1 MLHTRTNVQI
11 EIRTGS
17 LASLFFLV
25 FLILWGAPAAGHAQG
40 VENLFEAGKKAFQ
53 DGLYMMAGRNFTQ
66 LVDQY
71 PDSPLAD
78 DADYLSG
85 VSDFYLGEFRS
96 CIAVMDNYGRKY
108 PRSANNRRV
117 SYWLG
122 SAHFQLQN
130 YPDALSHLKA
140 QVEEYPDEQ
149 PYFDQSLLL
158 KGMVEE
164 NLSNWAAAQSSYGR
178 LLDRESAKYLW
189 PEALYRVG
197 GIALRFSD
205 YSEALTAFTRILVD
219 FPNSQYA
226 GEAVFFVAECN
237 FFLSRY
243 AEAERSYRTVL
254 AAEPPPEQQETGLYR
269 LAIILAEQ
277 GRNAQALEICDE
289 LELRFPR
296 GRYIDLLIRLKADL
310 LFDLE
315 RYDQAFTAYS
325 AALAAATGTE
335 ERQVIYYNM
344 GLSAFLDGNIR
355 KSIEPLEKALQGR
368 GEISEQ
374 SLFRLAAALTEM
386 GSKEQAIVRYEEF
399 LKRFPA
405 SQAREEATRM
415 LASLYQDG
423 GDLEQAEQM
432 YTELITRYPDSAYQ
446 DEYLFKRGSSHL
458 QREAVAAALGDF
470 FSLTEKWQNSPYI
483 AESRYNIGYIY
494 SQRGE
499 YKRAM
504 PFFEQVLK
512 ANPSP
517 ELTGRSILAAGV
529 CAFNAGE
536 YSQAIQWF
544 GKNTASGASWVGES
558 WFYLGRTHYKL
569 EQLEEATGSFAR
581 AADLLGGTS
590 QGEEA
595 LFWKALCQFRLDQ
608 LIPAKETFL
617 KLTALYPGGRR
628 VAESYYRAG
637 ICASQLDSYPESIDY
652 YDKALQAVGSQT
664 AEYRDNL
671 NQEILYQKGFALL
684 QSGERDRAV
693 ATYEILS
700 REYPKSTLTSEAF
713 FKVAEE
719 DFRIGNFRSAE
730 RGFLL
735 VKDRFPAS
743 PAAQSALY
751 WAGVSAARDGN
762 EVSALEYLIGYLEEN
777 PGADESAAGGL
788 IDVAIQEIHAVLTGI
803 SSSGT
808 SGKRVRSDQ
817 IIFEDFYRRV
827 DRSPSLKED
836 FKNLV
841 RFEYARFI
849 FPDRPDGAMAIL
861 QTLRTS
867 SLVEPLRS
875 EVNYL
880 IGEYYRI
887 NGQLDRAYD
896 IFTGIIAASSE
907 QPGAASQLAIARIL
921 EDRGQKQEAAEEYLK
936 VYFLYPDQQDLAAN
950 GLYEAGRLYWDL
962 GLRDRAEQL
971 FEKLAAEY
979 PDSPWLEKLPER

>member
-1 MLHTRTNVQI
+1 MHTRTKV
-11 EIRTGS
+11 
-17 LASLFFLV
+17 ASLFFLV
-25 FLILWGAPAAGHAQG
+25 FLMLWAAPAAGYAQG

-53 DGLYMMAGRNFTQ
+53 DGLYVMAGRNFRQ

-85 VSDFYLGEFRS
+85 VSDFYLEEFRS
-96 CIAVMDNYGRKY
+96 CIAALDNYAGKY
-108 PRSANNRRV
+108 PRSDNNRRV

-140 QVEEYPDEQ
+140 QVEKYPDEQ
-149 PYFDQSLLL
+149 PYFDHSLLL

-164 NLSNWAAAQSSYGR
+164 NLSNWAAARSSYGR
-178 LLDRESAKYLW
+178 LLERESAQYLW

-197 GIALRFSD
+197 GLALRFSD
-205 YSEALTAFTRILVD
+205 YSEALTAFARILIE

-226 GEAVFFVAECN
+226 GEAVFFVGECN
-237 FFLSRY
+237 FFLGRY

-277 GRNAQALEICDE
+277 GRGVEALEFCDE

-296 GRYIDLLIRLKADL
+296 GQYIDLLIRLKADM

-315 RYDQAFTAYS
+315 RYDQAFAAYS
-325 AALAAATGTE
+325 EALAATTGTE
-335 ERQVIYYNM
+335 ERQVIYHNM
-344 GLSAFLDGNIR
+344 GLSAFLNGNIR
-355 KSIEPLEKALQGR
+355 RSIEPLEKALQGR
-368 GEISEQ
+368 SEISEQ
-374 SLFRLAAALTEM
+374 SLFRLAAALTEL
-386 GSKEQAIVRYEEF
+386 GSKEQAVLRYEEF
-399 LKRFPA
+399 RKRFPA

-423 GDLEQAEQM
+423 GDLEQAEGM
-432 YTELITRYPDSAYQ
+432 YTELITRYPDSPYQ

-458 QREAVAAALGDF
+458 QRDASAAALSDF
-470 FSLTEKWQNSPYI
+470 FSLTQMWPNSPYI

-494 SQRGE
+494 SRRGE
-499 YKRAM
+499 YKRAL
-504 PFFEQVLK
+504 PFFEQALK
-512 ANPSP
+512 ANPSSEP
-517 ELTGRSILAAGV
+517 AGRSILAAGV

-536 YSQAIQWF
+536 YSRAIQWF
-544 GKNTASGASWVGES
+544 GKNTASGAAWAGES

-569 EQLEEATGSFAR
+569 EQLEDAAGSFAR
-581 AADLLGGTS
+581 AAELLGGTS

-595 LFWKALCQFRLDQ
+595 LFWKGLCQFRLDR

-617 KLTALYPGGRR
+617 MLTALYPGGRR

-652 YDKALQAVGSQT
+652 YDKALQAVGSLG
-664 AEYRDNL
+664 AEYRDSL

-693 ATYEILS
+693 ATYETLS
-700 REYPKSTLTSEAF
+700 REYPNSTLASEAF
-713 FKVAEE
+713 FKIAEE
-719 DFRIGNFRSAE
+719 DFRVGNYRNAE
-730 RGFLL
+730 RGFLQ
-735 VKDRFPAS
+735 VRKRFPAS
-743 PAAQSALY
+743 PAAGSALY
-751 WAGVSAARDGN
+751 WAGVSAARDGMR
-762 EVSALEYLIGYLEEN
+762 VSALEYLIGFLEEN
-777 PGADESAAGGL
+777 PGGDESAAGGL
-788 IDVAIQEIHAVLTGI
+788 TDVAIQEIRTVLSGI
-803 SSSGT
+803 SSAGT
-808 SGKRVRSDQ
+808 TGQSARSEQ

-827 DRSPSLKED
+827 DRSPSLRKG
-836 FKNLV
+836 FKDLV

-849 FPDRPDGAMAIL
+849 FPGRPEGAMAIL

-867 SLVEPLRS
+867 SLAEPLRS

-887 NGQLDRAYD
+887 NGELDRAYD

-907 QPGAASQLAIARIL
+907 QPGAASQLAIARVL
-921 EDRGQKQEAAEEYLK
+921 EDREQKQEAAEEYLK
-936 VYFLYPDQQDLAAN
+936 VHFLYPDQQDLAAE
-950 GLYEAGRLYWDL
+950 GLYGAGRLYWDL

-971 FEKLAAEY
+971 FEILAAEY

>member
-1 MLHTRTNVQI
+1 M
-11 EIRTGS
+11 RTGS

-25 FLILWGAPAAGHAQG
+25 FLMLWGFPAAGYAQG

-53 DGLYMMAGRNFTQ
+53 DGLYVMAGRNFRQ

-96 CIAVMDNYGRKY
+96 CIAALDNYARKY

-122 SAHFQLQN
+122 SAHFQLKN
-130 YPDALSHLKA
+130 YSDALSHLKA
-140 QVEEYPDEQ
+140 QVENYTDEQ
-149 PYFDQSLLL
+149 PYFDHSLLL

-164 NLSNWAAAQSSYGR
+164 NLSIWAAAQSSYGR
-178 LLDRESAKYLW
+178 LLERGSAQYLW

-197 GIALRFSD
+197 GINLRFSD
-205 YSEALTAFTRILVD
+205 YSEALTAFARILVE
-219 FPNSQYA
+219 FPNSPYA
-226 GEAVFFVAECN
+226 GEAVFFVGECD
-237 FFLSRY
+237 FFLGRY
-243 AEAERSYRTVL
+243 VEAERSYRTVL
-254 AAEPPPEQQETGLYR
+254 AAEPPLEQQETALYR

-277 GRNAQALEICDE
+277 GRNSQALEFCDE

-296 GRYIDLLIRLKADL
+296 GQYIDLLIRLKADL
-310 LFDLE
+310 LFDLK
-315 RYDQAFTAYS
+315 RYDQAFAAYS
-325 AALAAATGTE
+325 EALSAAAGTE

-344 GLSAFLDGNIR
+344 GLSAFLNGNIR
-355 KSIEPLEKALQGR
+355 RSIEPLEKAMQGR

-374 SLFRLAAALTEM
+374 SLFRLAAALTEL
-386 GSKEQAIVRYEEF
+386 GSKEQAVLRFEEF
-399 LKRFPA
+399 RKRFPA

-423 GDLEQAEQM
+423 GDLEQAEGM
-432 YTELITRYPDSAYQ
+432 YTELITRYPDSPYQ

-458 QREAVAAALGDF
+458 QREASAAALGDF
-470 FSLTEKWQNSPYI
+470 FSLTQMWPNSPYI

-494 SQRGE
+494 SRRGE
-499 YKRAM
+499 YVRAL
-504 PFFEQVLK
+504 PFFEQALK
-512 ANPSP
+512 GNPPP
-517 ELTGRSILAAGV
+517 ELAGRSILAAGV

-536 YSQAIQWF
+536 YTQAIQWF
-544 GKNTASGASWVGES
+544 AKNTASRAAWAGES

-569 EQLEEATGSFAR
+569 EQLEDAAGGFAR

-595 LFWKALCQFRLDQ
+595 LFWRGLCQFRLDQ
-608 LIPAKETFL
+608 LVPAKETFL
-617 KLTALYPGGRR
+617 KLTALYPGGQRL
-628 VAESYYRAG
+628 AESYYRAG
-637 ICASQLDSYPESIDY
+637 ICASQLDSYPESIRY
-652 YDKALQAVGSQT
+652 YDRALQAAGSQT
-664 AEYRDNL
+664 GEYQENL
-671 NQEILYQKGFALL
+671 IQEILYQKGFALL

-693 ATYEILS
+693 STYETLS
-700 REYPKSTLTSEAF
+700 REYPKSTLASEAF

-719 DFRIGNFRSAE
+719 DFRVGDYTSAE
-730 RGFLL
+730 QGFLL
-735 VKDRFPAS
+735 VKDRFQAS

-751 WAGVSAARDGN
+751 WAGVSAARNGDR
-762 EVSALEYLIGYLEEN
+762 VSALEYLIGYLEET
-777 PGADESAAGGL
+777 PSGDQSAAGGL
-788 IDVAIQEIHAVLTGI
+788 TDVAIQEIRAVLSGI
-803 SSSGT
+803 ISAGT
-808 SGKRVRSDQ
+808 SAETEGGEGK
-817 IIFEDFYRRV
+817 IFENFYRRV
-827 DRSPSLKED
+827 DRSPSLRED

-849 FPDRPDGAMAIL
+849 FPDRPEGSMAIL
-861 QTLRTS
+861 QTMKTS

-880 IGEYYRI
+880 IGEYHRI
-887 NGQLDRAYD
+887 NGELDRAYD
-896 IFTGIIAASSE
+896 IFTGIMAASSE
-907 QPGAASQLAIARIL
+907 QPGAASQLGIARIL
-921 EDRGQKQEAAEEYLK
+921 EDRGQIQEAAEEYLK
-936 VYFLYPDQQDLAAN
+936 VHFLYPDQQDLAAE
-950 GLYEAGRLYWDL
+950 GLYGAGRLYWDL

-979 PDSPWLEKLPER
+979 PDSLWLEKLPER

>member
-1 MLHTRTNVQI
+1 MHTKTN
-11 EIRTGS
+11 
-17 LASLFFLV
+17 LFFLV
-25 FLILWGAPAAGHAQG
+25 FLMLWAAPATGYAQG

-53 DGLYMMAGRNFTQ
+53 DGLYVMAGRNFRQ

-96 CIAVMDNYGRKY
+96 CIAALDNYAGKY
-108 PRSANNRRV
+108 PRSVNNRRV

-122 SAHFQLQN
+122 NAHFQLQD

-140 QVEEYPDEQ
+140 QVEKYPDEQ
-149 PYFDQSLLL
+149 PYFDHSLLL

-164 NLSNWAAAQSSYGR
+164 NLPNWAAARSSYGR
-178 LLDRESAKYLW
+178 LLERESAKYLW

-205 YSEALTAFTRILVD
+205 YSEALTAFTRILIE

-226 GEAVFFVAECN
+226 GEAVFFVGEGN
-237 FFLSRY
+237 FFLGRY
-243 AEAERSYRTVL
+243 AEAERSYRSVL

-277 GRNAQALEICDE
+277 GRNSQALEFCDE

-296 GRYIDLLIRLKADL
+296 GQYIDLLIRLKADM
-310 LFDLE
+310 LFDLG
-315 RYDQAFTAYS
+315 RYDRAFAAYS
-325 AALAAATGTE
+325 EALAAAAGTE

-344 GLSAFLDGNIR
+344 GLSAFLNGNIR
-355 KSIEPLEKALQGR
+355 RSIEPLEKALQGR

-374 SLFRLAAALTEM
+374 SLFRLAAALTELE
-386 GSKEQAIVRYEEF
+386 SKEQAVARYEEF
-399 LKRFPA
+399 RRRFPA

-423 GDLEQAEQM
+423 GDLEQAEGM
-432 YTELITRYPDSAYQ
+432 YTELITRYPDSPYQ

-458 QREAVAAALGDF
+458 QRDAPAAALSDF
-470 FSLTEKWQNSPYI
+470 FSLTQTWPSSPYI

-494 SQRGE
+494 SRRGE
-499 YKRAM
+499 YKRAL
-504 PFFEQVLK
+504 PFFEQALK

-517 ELTGRSILAAGV
+517 EQAGRSILAAGV

-544 GKNTASGASWVGES
+544 GKNTASEAAWAGES

-569 EQLEEATGSFAR
+569 EQLEEAAGSFAR
-581 AADLLGGTS
+581 AAELLGGTS

-595 LFWKALCQFRLDQ
+595 FFWKGLCQFRLDR

-617 KLTALYPGGRR
+617 ELTALYPGGQR

-637 ICASQLDSYPESIDY
+637 ICASQLDSYPESIGY
-652 YDKALQAVGSQT
+652 YDKALQTVGSQS
-664 AEYRDNL
+664 AEYRDKL

-693 ATYEILS
+693 ATYETMS
-700 REYPKSTLTSEAF
+700 REYPNSTLASEAF
-713 FKVAEE
+713 FKIAEE
-719 DFRIGNFRSAE
+719 DFRVGNYGSAE

-735 VKDRFPAS
+735 VRKRFPAS
-743 PAAQSALY
+743 PAARSALY
-751 WAGVSAARDGN
+751 WAGVSASREGMRA
-762 EVSALEYLIGYLEEN
+762 SALEYLIGFLEEN
-777 PGADESAAGGL
+777 PGGDESAAGGL
-788 IDVAIQEIHAVLTGI
+788 IDVAIQEIRTVLSGL
-803 SSSGT
+803 SSAGASG
-808 SGKRVRSDQ
+808 Q
-817 IIFEDFYRRV
+817 FEDFYRRV
-827 DRSPSLKED
+827 DRSPSLREG

-849 FPDRPDGAMAIL
+849 FPGRPEESMAIL

-867 SLVEPLRS
+867 SLAEPLRS

-887 NGQLDRAYD
+887 NGDLDRAYD

-907 QPGAASQLAIARIL
+907 QPGAASQLAIARVL

-936 VYFLYPDQQDLAAN
+936 VHFLYPDQQVLAAE
-950 GLYEAGRLYWDL
+950 GLYGAGRLYWDL
-962 GLRDRAEQL
+962 DLRDRAEQL
-971 FEKLAAEY
+971 FETLAAEY

>member
-1 MLHTRTNVQI
+1 M
-11 EIRTGS
+11 
-17 LASLFFLV
+17 ASLFFLV
-25 FLILWGAPAAGHAQG
+25 FLMLWAAPAAGYAQG

-53 DGLYMMAGRNFTQ
+53 DGLYVMAGRNFRQ

-85 VSDFYLGEFRS
+85 VSDFYLEEFRS
-96 CIAVMDNYGRKY
+96 CIAALDNYAGKY
-108 PRSANNRRV
+108 PRSDNNRRV

-140 QVEEYPDEQ
+140 QVEKYPDEQ
-149 PYFDQSLLL
+149 PYFDHSLLL

-164 NLSNWAAAQSSYGR
+164 NLSNWAAARSSYGR
-178 LLDRESAKYLW
+178 LLERESAQYLW

-197 GIALRFSD
+197 GLALRFSD
-205 YSEALTAFTRILVD
+205 YPEALTAFARILIE

-226 GEAVFFVAECN
+226 GEAVFFVGECN
-237 FFLSRY
+237 FFLGRY

-277 GRNAQALEICDE
+277 GRGVEALEFCDE

-296 GRYIDLLIRLKADL
+296 GQYIDLLIRLKADM

-315 RYDQAFTAYS
+315 RYDQAFAAYS
-325 AALAAATGTE
+325 EALAATTGTE
-335 ERQVIYYNM
+335 ERQVIYHNM
-344 GLSAFLDGNIR
+344 GLSAFLNGNIR
-355 KSIEPLEKALQGR
+355 RSIEPLEKALQGR
-368 GEISEQ
+368 SEISEQ
-374 SLFRLAAALTEM
+374 SLFRLAAALTEL
-386 GSKEQAIVRYEEF
+386 GSKEQAVLRYEEF
-399 LKRFPA
+399 RKRFPA

-423 GDLEQAEQM
+423 GDLEQAEGM
-432 YTELITRYPDSAYQ
+432 YTELITRYPDSPYQ

-458 QREAVAAALGDF
+458 QRDASAAALSDF
-470 FSLTEKWQNSPYI
+470 FSLTQMWPNSPYI

-494 SQRGE
+494 SRRGE
-499 YKRAM
+499 YKRAL
-504 PFFEQVLK
+504 PFFEQALK
-512 ANPSP
+512 ANPSS
-517 ELTGRSILAAGV
+517 ELAGRSILAAGV

-536 YSQAIQWF
+536 YSRAIQWF
-544 GKNTASGASWVGES
+544 GKNTASGAAWAGES

-569 EQLEEATGSFAR
+569 EQLEDAAGSFAR
-581 AADLLGGTS
+581 AAELLEGTS

-595 LFWKALCQFRLDQ
+595 LFWKGLCQFRLDR

-617 KLTALYPGGRR
+617 MLTALYPGGRR

-652 YDKALQAVGSQT
+652 YDKALQAVGSLG
-664 AEYRDNL
+664 AEYRDSL

-684 QSGERDRAV
+684 QSGERDRSV
-693 ATYEILS
+693 ATYETLS
-700 REYPKSTLTSEAF
+700 REYPNSTLASEAF
-713 FKVAEE
+713 FKIAEE
-719 DFRIGNFRSAE
+719 DFRVGNYRNAE
-730 RGFLL
+730 RGFLQ
-735 VKDRFPAS
+735 VRKRFPAS
-743 PAAQSALY
+743 PAAGSALY
-751 WAGVSAARDGN
+751 WAGVSAAREGMR
-762 EVSALEYLIGYLEEN
+762 VSALEYLIGFLEEN
-777 PGADESAAGGL
+777 PGGDESAAGGL
-788 IDVAIQEIHAVLTGI
+788 TDVAIQEIRTVLSGI
-803 SSSGT
+803 SSAGT
-808 SGKRVRSDQ
+808 TGQSARSEQ

-827 DRSPSLKED
+827 DRSPSLRKG
-836 FKNLV
+836 FKDLV

-849 FPDRPDGAMAIL
+849 FPGRPEGAMAIL

-867 SLVEPLRS
+867 SLAEPLRS

-887 NGQLDRAYD
+887 NGELDRAYD

-907 QPGAASQLAIARIL
+907 QPGAASQLAIARVL
-921 EDRGQKQEAAEEYLK
+921 EDREQKQEAAEEYLK
-936 VYFLYPDQQDLAAN
+936 VHFLYPDQQDLAAE
-950 GLYEAGRLYWDL
+950 GLYGAGRLYWDL

-971 FEKLAAEY
+971 FEILAAEY

>member
-1 MLHTRTNVQI
+1 MHTRTKV
-11 EIRTGS
+11 
-17 LASLFFLV
+17 ASLFFLV
-25 FLILWGAPAAGHAQG
+25 FLMLWAAPAAGYTQG

-53 DGLYMMAGRNFTQ
+53 DGLYVMAGRNFRQ

-85 VSDFYLGEFRS
+85 VSDFYLEEFRS
-96 CIAVMDNYGRKY
+96 CIAALDNYAGKY
-108 PRSANNRRV
+108 PRSDNNRRV

-140 QVEEYPDEQ
+140 QVEKYPDEQ
-149 PYFDQSLLL
+149 PYFDHSLLL

-164 NLSNWAAAQSSYGR
+164 NLSNWAAARSSYGR
-178 LLDRESAKYLW
+178 LLERESAQYLW

-205 YSEALTAFTRILVD
+205 YSEALTAFARILIE

-226 GEAVFFVAECN
+226 GEAVFFVGECN
-237 FFLSRY
+237 FFLGRY

-277 GRNAQALEICDE
+277 GRGVEALEFCDE

-296 GRYIDLLIRLKADL
+296 GQYIDLLIRLKADM

-315 RYDQAFTAYS
+315 RYDQAFAAYS
-325 AALAAATGTE
+325 EALAATTGTE
-335 ERQVIYYNM
+335 ERQVIYHNM
-344 GLSAFLDGNIR
+344 GLSAFLNGNIR
-355 KSIEPLEKALQGR
+355 RSIEPLEKALQGR

-374 SLFRLAAALTEM
+374 SLFRLAAALTEL
-386 GSKEQAIVRYEEF
+386 GSKEQAVLRYEEF
-399 LKRFPA
+399 RKRFPA

-423 GDLEQAEQM
+423 GDLEQAEGM
-432 YTELITRYPDSAYQ
+432 YTELITRYPDSPYQ

-458 QREAVAAALGDF
+458 QRDASAAALSDF
-470 FSLTEKWQNSPYI
+470 FSLTQMWPNSPYI

-494 SQRGE
+494 SRRGE
-499 YKRAM
+499 YKRAL
-504 PFFEQVLK
+504 PFFEQALK
-512 ANPSP
+512 ANPSSEP
-517 ELTGRSILAAGV
+517 AGRSILAAGV

-544 GKNTASGASWVGES
+544 GKNTASGAAWAGES

-569 EQLEEATGSFAR
+569 EQLEDAAGSFAR
-581 AADLLGGTS
+581 AAELLGGTS

-595 LFWKALCQFRLDQ
+595 LFWKGLCQFRLDR

-617 KLTALYPGGRR
+617 MLTALYPGGRR

-652 YDKALQAVGSQT
+652 YDKALQAVGSLG
-664 AEYRDNL
+664 AEYRDSL

-684 QSGERDRAV
+684 QSGERDRSV
-693 ATYEILS
+693 ATYETLS
-700 REYPKSTLTSEAF
+700 REYPNSTLASEAF
-713 FKVAEE
+713 FKIAEE
-719 DFRIGNFRSAE
+719 DFRAGNYRNAE
-730 RGFLL
+730 RGFLQ
-735 VKDRFPAS
+735 VRKRFPAS
-743 PAAQSALY
+743 PAAGSALY
-751 WAGVSAARDGN
+751 WAGVSAARDGMR
-762 EVSALEYLIGYLEEN
+762 VSALEYLIGFLEEN
-777 PGADESAAGGL
+777 PGGDESAAGGL
-788 IDVAIQEIHAVLTGI
+788 VDVAIQEIRTVLSGI
-803 SSSGT
+803 SSAGT
-808 SGKRVRSDQ
+808 TGQSARSEQ

-827 DRSPSLKED
+827 DRSPSLRKG
-836 FKNLV
+836 FKDLV

-849 FPDRPDGAMAIL
+849 FPGRPEGSMAIL

-867 SLVEPLRS
+867 SLAEPLRS

-887 NGQLDRAYD
+887 NGELDRAYD
-896 IFTGIIAASSE
+896 IFTGIIATSSE
-907 QPGAASQLAIARIL
+907 QPGAASQLAIARVL
-921 EDRGQKQEAAEEYLK
+921 EDREQKQEAAEEYLK
-936 VYFLYPDQQDLAAN
+936 VHFLYPDQQDLAAE
-950 GLYEAGRLYWDL
+950 GLYGAGRLYWDL

-971 FEKLAAEY
+971 FEILAAEY

>member
-1 MLHTRTNVQI
+1 V
-11 EIRTGS
+11 
-17 LASLFFLV
+17 ASLFFLV
-25 FLILWGAPAAGHAQG
+25 FLMLWAAPAAGYTQG

-53 DGLYMMAGRNFTQ
+53 DGLYVMAGRNFRQ

-85 VSDFYLGEFRS
+85 VSDFYLEEFRS
-96 CIAVMDNYGRKY
+96 CIAALDNYAGKY
-108 PRSANNRRV
+108 PRSDNNRRV

-140 QVEEYPDEQ
+140 QVEKYPDEQ
-149 PYFDQSLLL
+149 PYFDHSLLL

-164 NLSNWAAAQSSYGR
+164 NLSNWAAARSSYGR
-178 LLDRESAKYLW
+178 LLERESAQYLW

-197 GIALRFSD
+197 GLALRFSD
-205 YSEALTAFTRILVD
+205 YSEALTAFARILIE

-226 GEAVFFVAECN
+226 GEAVFFVGECN
-237 FFLSRY
+237 FFLGRY

-277 GRNAQALEICDE
+277 GRGVEALEFCDE

-296 GRYIDLLIRLKADL
+296 GQYIDLLIRLKADM

-315 RYDQAFTAYS
+315 RYDQAFAAYS
-325 AALAAATGTE
+325 EALAAATGTE
-335 ERQVIYYNM
+335 ERQVIYHNM
-344 GLSAFLDGNIR
+344 GLSAFLNGNIR
-355 KSIEPLEKALQGR
+355 RSIEPLEKALQGR
-368 GEISEQ
+368 SEISEQ
-374 SLFRLAAALTEM
+374 SLFRLAAALTEL
-386 GSKEQAIVRYEEF
+386 GSKEQAVLRYEEF
-399 LKRFPA
+399 RKRFPA

-423 GDLEQAEQM
+423 GDLEQAEGM
-432 YTELITRYPDSAYQ
+432 YTELITRYPDSPYQ

-458 QREAVAAALGDF
+458 QRDASAAALSDF
-470 FSLTEKWQNSPYI
+470 FSLTQMWPNSPYI

-494 SQRGE
+494 SRRGE
-499 YKRAM
+499 YKRAL
-504 PFFEQVLK
+504 PFFEQALK
-512 ANPSP
+512 ANPSSEP
-517 ELTGRSILAAGV
+517 AGRSILAAGV

-544 GKNTASGASWVGES
+544 GKNTASGAAWAGES

-569 EQLEEATGSFAR
+569 EQLEDAAGSFAR
-581 AADLLGGTS
+581 AAELLGGTS

-595 LFWKALCQFRLDQ
+595 LFWKGLCQFRLDR

-617 KLTALYPGGRR
+617 MLTALYPGGRR

-652 YDKALQAVGSQT
+652 YGKALQAVRSLG
-664 AEYRDNL
+664 AEYRDSL

-684 QSGERDRAV
+684 QSGERDRSV
-693 ATYEILS
+693 ATYETLS
-700 REYPKSTLTSEAF
+700 REYPNSTLASEAF
-713 FKVAEE
+713 FKIAEE
-719 DFRIGNFRSAE
+719 DFRAGNYRNAE
-730 RGFLL
+730 RGFLQ
-735 VKDRFPAS
+735 VRKRFPAS
-743 PAAQSALY
+743 PAAGSALY
-751 WAGVSAARDGN
+751 WAGVSAARDGMR
-762 EVSALEYLIGYLEEN
+762 VSALEYLIGFLEEN
-777 PGADESAAGGL
+777 PGGDESAAGGL
-788 IDVAIQEIHAVLTGI
+788 ADVAIQEIRTVLSGI
-803 SSSGT
+803 SSAGT
-808 SGKRVRSDQ
+808 TGQSARSEQ

-827 DRSPSLKED
+827 DRSPSLRKG
-836 FKNLV
+836 FKDLV

-849 FPDRPDGAMAIL
+849 FPGRPEGSMAIL

-867 SLVEPLRS
+867 SLAEPLRS

-887 NGQLDRAYD
+887 NGELDRAYD
-896 IFTGIIAASSE
+896 IFTGIIATSSE
-907 QPGAASQLAIARIL
+907 QPGAASQLAIARVL
-921 EDRGQKQEAAEEYLK
+921 EDREQKQEAAEEYLK
-936 VYFLYPDQQDLAAN
+936 VHFLYPDQQDLAAE
-950 GLYEAGRLYWDL
+950 GLYGAGRLYWDL

-971 FEKLAAEY
+971 FEILAAEY

>member
-1 MLHTRTNVQI
+1 M
-11 EIRTGS
+11 
-17 LASLFFLV
+17 ASLFFLV
-25 FLILWGAPAAGHAQG
+25 FLMLWAAPAAGYAQG

-53 DGLYMMAGRNFTQ
+53 DGLYVMAGRNFRQ

-85 VSDFYLGEFRS
+85 VSDFYLEEFRS
-96 CIAVMDNYGRKY
+96 CIAALDNYAGKY
-108 PRSANNRRV
+108 PRSDNNRRV

-140 QVEEYPDEQ
+140 QVEKYPDEQ
-149 PYFDQSLLL
+149 PYFDHSLLL

-164 NLSNWAAAQSSYGR
+164 NLSNWAAARSSYGR
-178 LLDRESAKYLW
+178 LLERESAQYLW

-197 GIALRFSD
+197 GLALRFSD
-205 YSEALTAFTRILVD
+205 YSEALTAFARILIE

-226 GEAVFFVAECN
+226 GEAVFFVGECN
-237 FFLSRY
+237 FFLGRY

-277 GRNAQALEICDE
+277 GRGVEALEFCDE

-296 GRYIDLLIRLKADL
+296 GQYIDLLIRLKADM

-315 RYDQAFTAYS
+315 RYDQAFAAYS
-325 AALAAATGTE
+325 EALAATTGTE
-335 ERQVIYYNM
+335 ERQVIYHNM
-344 GLSAFLDGNIR
+344 GLSAFLNGNIR
-355 KSIEPLEKALQGR
+355 RSIEPLEKALQGR
-368 GEISEQ
+368 SEISEQ
-374 SLFRLAAALTEM
+374 SLFRLAAALTEL
-386 GSKEQAIVRYEEF
+386 GSKEQAVLRYEEF
-399 LKRFPA
+399 RKRFPA

-423 GDLEQAEQM
+423 GDLEQAEGM
-432 YTELITRYPDSAYQ
+432 YTELITRYPDSPYQ

-458 QREAVAAALGDF
+458 QRDASAAALSDF
-470 FSLTEKWQNSPYI
+470 FSLTQMWPNSPYI

-494 SQRGE
+494 SRRGE
-499 YKRAM
+499 YKRAL
-504 PFFEQVLK
+504 PFFEQALK
-512 ANPSP
+512 ANPLS
-517 ELTGRSILAAGV
+517 ELAGRSILAAGV

-536 YSQAIQWF
+536 YSRAIQWF
-544 GKNTASGASWVGES
+544 GKNTASGAAWAGES
-558 WFYLGRTHYKL
+558 WFYLGRTNYKL
-569 EQLEEATGSFAR
+569 EQLEDAAGSFAR
-581 AADLLGGTS
+581 AAELLEGTS

-595 LFWKALCQFRLDQ
+595 LFWKGLCQFRLDR
-608 LIPAKETFL
+608 LIPARETFL
-617 KLTALYPGGRR
+617 LLTALYPGGRR

-652 YDKALQAVGSQT
+652 YDKALQAVGSLG
-664 AEYRDNL
+664 AEYRDSL

-693 ATYEILS
+693 ATYETLS
-700 REYPKSTLTSEAF
+700 REYPNSTLASEAF
-713 FKVAEE
+713 FKIAEE
-719 DFRIGNFRSAE
+719 DFRVGNYRNAE
-730 RGFLL
+730 RGFLQ
-735 VKDRFPAS
+735 VRKRFPAS
-743 PAAQSALY
+743 PAAGSALY
-751 WAGVSAARDGN
+751 WAGVSAARDGMR
-762 EVSALEYLIGYLEEN
+762 VSALEYLIGFLEEN
-777 PGADESAAGGL
+777 PGGDESAAGGL
-788 IDVAIQEIHAVLTGI
+788 TDVAIQEIRTVLSGI
-803 SSSGT
+803 SSAGT
-808 SGKRVRSDQ
+808 TGQSARSEQ

-827 DRSPSLKED
+827 DRSPSLRKG
-836 FKNLV
+836 FKDLV

-849 FPDRPDGAMAIL
+849 FPGRPEGSMAIL

-867 SLVEPLRS
+867 SLAEPLRS

-887 NGQLDRAYD
+887 NGELDRAYD
-896 IFTGIIAASSE
+896 IFTGIIATSSE
-907 QPGAASQLAIARIL
+907 QPGAASQLAIARVL
-921 EDRGQKQEAAEEYLK
+921 EDREQKQEAAEEYLK
-936 VYFLYPDQQDLAAN
+936 VHFLYPDQQDLAAE
-950 GLYEAGRLYWDL
+950 GLYGAGRLYWDL

-971 FEKLAAEY
+971 FEILAAEY

>member
-1 MLHTRTNVQI
+1 MHTRTKV
-11 EIRTGS
+11 
-17 LASLFFLV
+17 ASLFFLV
-25 FLILWGAPAAGHAQG
+25 FLMLWAAPAAGYTQG

-53 DGLYMMAGRNFTQ
+53 DGLYVMAGRNFRQ

-85 VSDFYLGEFRS
+85 VSDFYLEEFRS
-96 CIAVMDNYGRKY
+96 CIAALDNYAGKY
-108 PRSANNRRV
+108 PRSNNNRRV

-140 QVEEYPDEQ
+140 QVEKYPDEQ
-149 PYFDQSLLL
+149 PYFDHSLLL

-164 NLSNWAAAQSSYGR
+164 NLSNWAAARSSYGR
-178 LLDRESAKYLW
+178 LLERESAQYLW

-205 YSEALTAFTRILVD
+205 YSEALTAFARILIE

-226 GEAVFFVAECN
+226 SEAVFFVGECN
-237 FFLSRY
+237 FFLGRY

-277 GRNAQALEICDE
+277 GRGVEALEFCDE

-296 GRYIDLLIRLKADL
+296 GQYIDLLIRLKADM

-315 RYDQAFTAYS
+315 RYDQAFAAYS
-325 AALAAATGTE
+325 EALAATTGTE
-335 ERQVIYYNM
+335 ERQVIYHNM
-344 GLSAFLDGNIR
+344 GLSAFLNGNIR
-355 KSIEPLEKALQGR
+355 RSIEPLEKALQGR
-368 GEISEQ
+368 SEISEQ
-374 SLFRLAAALTEM
+374 SLFRLAAVLTEL
-386 GSKEQAIVRYEEF
+386 GSKEQAVLRYEEF
-399 LKRFPA
+399 RKRFPA

-423 GDLEQAEQM
+423 GDLEQAEGM
-432 YTELITRYPDSAYQ
+432 YTELITRYPDSPYQ

-458 QREAVAAALGDF
+458 QRDASAAALSDF
-470 FSLTEKWQNSPYI
+470 FSLTQMWPNSPYI

-494 SQRGE
+494 SRRGE
-499 YKRAM
+499 YKRAL
-504 PFFEQVLK
+504 PFFEQALK
-512 ANPSP
+512 ANPSSEP
-517 ELTGRSILAAGV
+517 AGRSILAAGV

-544 GKNTASGASWVGES
+544 GKNTASGAAWAGES

-569 EQLEEATGSFAR
+569 EQLEDAAGSFAR
-581 AADLLGGTS
+581 AAELLEGTS

-595 LFWKALCQFRLDQ
+595 LFWKGLCQFRLDR

-617 KLTALYPGGRR
+617 MLTALYPGGRR

-652 YDKALQAVGSQT
+652 YDKALQAVGSLG
-664 AEYRDNL
+664 AEYRDSL

-693 ATYEILS
+693 ATYETLS
-700 REYPKSTLTSEAF
+700 REYPNSTLASEAF
-713 FKVAEE
+713 FKIAEE
-719 DFRIGNFRSAE
+719 DFRVGNYRNAE
-730 RGFLL
+730 RGFLQ
-735 VKDRFPAS
+735 VRKRFPAS
-743 PAAQSALY
+743 PAAGSALY
-751 WAGVSAARDGN
+751 WAGVSAARDGMR
-762 EVSALEYLIGYLEEN
+762 VSALEYLIGFLEEN
-777 PGADESAAGGL
+777 PGGDESAAGGL
-788 IDVAIQEIHAVLTGI
+788 ADVAIQEIRTVLSGI
-803 SSSGT
+803 SSAGT
-808 SGKRVRSDQ
+808 TGQSARSEQ

-827 DRSPSLKED
+827 DRSPSLRKG
-836 FKNLV
+836 FKDLV

-849 FPDRPDGAMAIL
+849 FPGRPEGSMAIL

-867 SLVEPLRS
+867 SLAEPLRS

-887 NGQLDRAYD
+887 NGELDRAYD

-907 QPGAASQLAIARIL
+907 QPGAASQLAIARVL
-921 EDRGQKQEAAEEYLK
+921 EDREQKQEAAEEYLK
-936 VYFLYPDQQDLAAN
+936 VHFLYPDQQDLAAE
-950 GLYEAGRLYWDL
+950 GLYGAGRLYWDL

-971 FEKLAAEY
+971 FEILAAEY

>member
-1 MLHTRTNVQI
+1 MHTRTKV
-11 EIRTGS
+11 
-17 LASLFFLV
+17 ASLFFLV
-25 FLILWGAPAAGHAQG
+25 FLMLWAAPAAGHAQG

-53 DGLYMMAGRNFTQ
+53 DGLYVMAGRNFRQ

-85 VSDFYLGEFRS
+85 VSDFYLEEFRS
-96 CIAVMDNYGRKY
+96 CIAALDNYAGKY
-108 PRSANNRRV
+108 PRSDNNRRV

-140 QVEEYPDEQ
+140 QVEKYPDEQ
-149 PYFDQSLLL
+149 PYFDHSLLL

-164 NLSNWAAAQSSYGR
+164 NLSNWAAARSSYGR
-178 LLDRESAKYLW
+178 LLERESAQYLW

-205 YSEALTAFTRILVD
+205 YSEALIAFARILIE

-226 GEAVFFVAECN
+226 GEAVFFVGECN
-237 FFLSRY
+237 FFLGRY

-277 GRNAQALEICDE
+277 GRGVEALEFCDE

-296 GRYIDLLIRLKADL
+296 GQYIDLLIRLKADM

-315 RYDQAFTAYS
+315 RYDQAFAAYS
-325 AALAAATGTE
+325 EALAATTGTE
-335 ERQVIYYNM
+335 ERQVIYHNM
-344 GLSAFLDGNIR
+344 GLSAFLNGNIR
-355 KSIEPLEKALQGR
+355 RSIEPLEKALQGR
-368 GEISEQ
+368 SEISEQ
-374 SLFRLAAALTEM
+374 SLFRLAAALTEL
-386 GSKEQAIVRYEEF
+386 GSKEQAVLRYEEF
-399 LKRFPA
+399 RKRFPA

-423 GDLEQAEQM
+423 GDLEQAEGM
-432 YTELITRYPDSAYQ
+432 YTELITRYPDSPYQ

-458 QREAVAAALGDF
+458 QRDASAAALSDF
-470 FSLTEKWQNSPYI
+470 FSLTQMWPNSPYI

-494 SQRGE
+494 SRRGE
-499 YKRAM
+499 YKRAL
-504 PFFEQVLK
+504 PFFEQALK
-512 ANPSP
+512 ANPSSEP
-517 ELTGRSILAAGV
+517 AGRSILAAGV

-544 GKNTASGASWVGES
+544 GKNTASGAAWAGES

-569 EQLEEATGSFAR
+569 EQLEDATGSFAR
-581 AADLLGGTS
+581 AAELLGGTS

-595 LFWKALCQFRLDQ
+595 LFWKGLCQFRLDR

-617 KLTALYPGGRR
+617 MLTALYPGGRR

-652 YDKALQAVGSQT
+652 YDKALQAVGSLG
-664 AEYRDNL
+664 AEYRDSL
-671 NQEILYQKGFALL
+671 KQEILYQKGFALL
-684 QSGERDRAV
+684 QSGERDRSV
-693 ATYEILS
+693 ATYETLS
-700 REYPKSTLTSEAF
+700 REYPNSTLASEAF
-713 FKVAEE
+713 FKIAEE
-719 DFRIGNFRSAE
+719 DFRVGNYRNAE
-730 RGFLL
+730 RGFLQ
-735 VKDRFPAS
+735 VRKRFPAS
-743 PAAQSALY
+743 PAAGSALY
-751 WAGVSAARDGN
+751 WAGVSAARDGMR
-762 EVSALEYLIGYLEEN
+762 VSALEYLIGFLEEN
-777 PGADESAAGGL
+777 PGGDESAAGGL
-788 IDVAIQEIHAVLTGI
+788 TDVAIQEIRTVLSGI
-803 SSSGT
+803 SSAGT
-808 SGKRVRSDQ
+808 TGQSARSEQ

-827 DRSPSLKED
+827 DRSPSLRKG
-836 FKNLV
+836 FKDLV

-849 FPDRPDGAMAIL
+849 FPGRPEGSMAIL

-867 SLVEPLRS
+867 SLAEPLRS

-887 NGQLDRAYD
+887 NGELDRAYD

-907 QPGAASQLAIARIL
+907 QPGAASQLAIARVL
-921 EDRGQKQEAAEEYLK
+921 EDREQKQEAAEEYLK
-936 VYFLYPDQQDLAAN
+936 VHFLYPDQQDLAAE
-950 GLYEAGRLYWDL
+950 GLYGAGRLYWDL

-971 FEKLAAEY
+971 FEILAAEY

>member
-1 MLHTRTNVQI
+1 M
-11 EIRTGS
+11 
-17 LASLFFLV
+17 ASLFFLV
-25 FLILWGAPAAGHAQG
+25 FLMLWAAPAAGYTQG

-53 DGLYMMAGRNFTQ
+53 DGLYVMAGRNFRQ

-85 VSDFYLGEFRS
+85 VSDFYLEEFRS
-96 CIAVMDNYGRKY
+96 CIAALDNYAGKY
-108 PRSANNRRV
+108 PRSNNNRRV

-140 QVEEYPDEQ
+140 QVEKYPDEQ
-149 PYFDQSLLL
+149 PYFDHSLLL

-164 NLSNWAAAQSSYGR
+164 NLSNWAAARSSYGR
-178 LLDRESAKYLW
+178 LLERESAQYLW

-205 YSEALTAFTRILVD
+205 YSEALTAFARILIE

-226 GEAVFFVAECN
+226 GEAVFFVGECN
-237 FFLSRY
+237 FFLGRY

-277 GRNAQALEICDE
+277 GRGVEALEFCDE

-296 GRYIDLLIRLKADL
+296 GQYIDLLIRLKADM

-315 RYDQAFTAYS
+315 RYDQAFAAYS
-325 AALAAATGTE
+325 EALAATTGTE
-335 ERQVIYYNM
+335 ERQVIYHNM
-344 GLSAFLDGNIR
+344 GLSAFLNGNIR
-355 KSIEPLEKALQGR
+355 RSIEPLEKALQGR
-368 GEISEQ
+368 SEISEQ
-374 SLFRLAAALTEM
+374 SLFRLAAVLTEL
-386 GSKEQAIVRYEEF
+386 GSKEQAVLRYEEF
-399 LKRFPA
+399 RKRFPA

-423 GDLEQAEQM
+423 GDLEQAEGM
-432 YTELITRYPDSAYQ
+432 YTELITRYPDSPYQ

-458 QREAVAAALGDF
+458 QRDASAAALSDF
-470 FSLTEKWQNSPYI
+470 FSLTQMWPNSPYI

-494 SQRGE
+494 SRRGE
-499 YKRAM
+499 YKRAL
-504 PFFEQVLK
+504 PFFEQALK
-512 ANPSP
+512 ANPSS
-517 ELTGRSILAAGV
+517 ELAGRSILAAGV

-544 GKNTASGASWVGES
+544 GKNTASGAAWAGES

-569 EQLEEATGSFAR
+569 EQLEDAAGSFAR
-581 AADLLGGTS
+581 AAELLEGTS

-595 LFWKALCQFRLDQ
+595 LFWKGLCQFRLDR

-617 KLTALYPGGRR
+617 MLTALYPGGRR

-652 YDKALQAVGSQT
+652 YDKALQAVGSLG
-664 AEYRDNL
+664 AEYRDSL

-684 QSGERDRAV
+684 QSGERDRSV
-693 ATYEILS
+693 ATYETLS
-700 REYPKSTLTSEAF
+700 REYPNSTLASEAF
-713 FKVAEE
+713 FKIAEE
-719 DFRIGNFRSAE
+719 DFRVGNYRNAE
-730 RGFLL
+730 RGFLQ
-735 VKDRFPAS
+735 VRKRFPAS
-743 PAAQSALY
+743 PAAGSALY
-751 WAGVSAARDGN
+751 WAGVSAARDGMR
-762 EVSALEYLIGYLEEN
+762 VSALEYLIGFLEEN
-777 PGADESAAGGL
+777 PGGDESAAGGL
-788 IDVAIQEIHAVLTGI
+788 ADVAIQEIRTVLSGI
-803 SSSGT
+803 SSAGT
-808 SGKRVRSDQ
+808 TGQSARSEQ

-827 DRSPSLKED
+827 DRSPSLRKG
-836 FKNLV
+836 FKDLV

-849 FPDRPDGAMAIL
+849 FPGRPEGSMAIL

-867 SLVEPLRS
+867 SLAEPLRS

-887 NGQLDRAYD
+887 NGELDRAYD

-907 QPGAASQLAIARIL
+907 QPGAASQLAIARVL
-921 EDRGQKQEAAEEYLK
+921 EDREQKQEAAEEYLK
-936 VYFLYPDQQDLAAN
+936 VHFLYPDQQDLAAED
-950 GLYEAGRLYWDL
+950 LYGAGRLYWDL

-971 FEKLAAEY
+971 FEILAAEY